1 MTVDAHVHLITSEMV
16 KDLTERFSSFYPAAE
31 KVIEENSKK
40 IFPPGFVS
48 YLSTASL
55 KDQADYWLKAM
66 DENGI
71 DKAVFFPISEQ
82 PGQIHEFTKFSPDR
96 FMGYMYINKPLE
108 SDAPERLRKAVKKR
122 SLVGL
127 KLYPPTQ
134 LFHAYDK
141 KLFPLYEEAQSLGI
155 PITFHM
161 GITHAP
167 VADFHFV
174 NPLDLRLPLTLFP
187 KLNFIIAHFGAGFFR
202 ELCLLSYHAEN
213 LYVDTSGTNNWRD
226 FTPERMPLKEV
237 FKTTLE
243 LFTPDRVIFGTDTVL
258 TPKTGYRTAI
268 KKEQEEIVNS
278 LGLSSQDT
286 DKIFGGNAA
295 SLYQI

>member
-1 MTVDAHVHLITSEMV
+1 MTIDAHVHIITSEMIN
-16 KDLTERFSSFYPAAE
+16 DLMKKFSSFYPAAE
-31 KVIEENSKK
+31 KVIEKTSKK
-40 IFPPGFVS
+40 IFPPGFLN
-48 YLSTASL
+48 YLSSTSL
-55 KDQADYWLKAM
+55 KGQADNWLKAM
-66 DENGI
+66 DKNGV
-71 DKAVFFPISEQ
+71 DQALFFPISEQ
-82 PGQIHEFTKFSPDR
+82 PEQVVEFVKFAPER
-96 FMGYMYINKPLE
+96 FLGYMYINLPLQP
-108 SDAPERLRKAVKKR
+108 DAPERLRKAVKEQ
-122 SLVGL
+122 SMVGL

-141 KLFPLYEEAQSLGI
+141 RLFPLYEEAQSLGI

-167 VADFHFV
+167 VSDFHFV

-187 KLNFIIAHFGAGFFR
+187 KLNFIVAHFGAGFFR

-226 FTPERMPLKEV
+226 FTPEKMELKEV

-258 TPKTGYRTAI
+258 RSESGYRTAI
-268 KKEQEEIVNS
+268 KKEQEQIVDS
-278 LGLSSQDT
+278 LGLTSDEVNN
-286 DKIFGGNAA
+286 IFGGNAKR
-295 SLYQI
+295 LYLP

>member
-1 MTVDAHVHLITSEMV
+1 MTVDAHVHLITSEMI
-16 KDLTERFSSFYPAAE
+16 KDLTERFSSFYPAAQ
-31 KVIEENSKK
+31 KVIEETSKN
-40 IFPPGFVS
+40 IFPPGFIN
-48 YLSTASL
+48 YLSSVSL
-55 KDQADYWLKAM
+55 KDQADNWLNAM

-82 PGQIHEFTKFSPDR
+82 PEQIHEFTKFAPDR
-96 FMGYMYINKPLE
+96 FLGYMYIDHPLE
-108 SDAPERLRKAVKKR
+108 PDAPERLRKAVKEQ

-141 KLFPLYEEAQSLGI
+141 RLFPLYEEAQSLGI

-167 VADFHFV
+167 VADFHYV

-187 KLNFIIAHFGAGFFR
+187 KLNFIVAHFGAGFFR

-226 FTPERMPLKEV
+226 FTPEKMELKEV
-237 FKTTLE
+237 FKITLE

-258 TPKTGYRTAI
+258 RSESGYRTAI
-268 KKEQEEIVNS
+268 KKEQEDIVGS
-278 LGLSSQDT
+278 LGLTSGEVNN
-286 DKIFGGNAA
+286 IFGGNAMR
-295 SLYQI
+295 LYQI